1 MEHQESRHYK
11 FYLLDVL
18 FVYFFEVLVYYVI
31 GSEFTLN
38 LIRQLCQVVD
48 PNRVVKHKADDILV
62 RVVLQPSCALVEEQV
77 RTDLKQ
83 GRRTV
88 LGSAQEVVDIQLVV
102 VDSILQQNVSLVV
115 PLINFSV
122 KLFVDFHL
130 VQRH

>member
-62 RVVLQPSCALVEEQV
+62 RVVLEPSSALVEEQV
-77 RTDLKQ
+77 RKDLKQ
-83 GRRTV
+83 RWRTV

-122 KLFVDFHL
+122 KLLVDFHL